1 MVPLRAYETDAR
13 FGLLWFGLIEFL
25 NPLSREETKVCNRK
39 LKSIYKKIQREIQSQ
54 SRKVHVEDEPPIS
67 LIEQPESRD
76 HKS

>member
-39 LKSIYKKIQREIQSQ
+39 LKSIYKE
-54 SRKVHVEDEPPIS
+54 
-67 LIEQPESRD
+67 
-76 HKS
+76 KSKEKSNHRAGRSMLKMSHQFL

>member
-39 LKSIYKKIQREIQSQ
+39 LKSIYKRIQKKKRTQSQ
-54 SRKVHVEDEPPIS
+54 SRESHVEDEPTS
-67 LIEQPESRD
+67 SVDRKNRKQRS
-76 HKS
+76 